1 MSRNR
6 KLGIVIWAIA
16 FALSV
21 FLTLNIPA
29 HYSSNIFAVLTFDV
43 IAFISVLILWRNRLK
58 NTKTSGD
65 TFYDSPAM
73 TISTAYL
80 VIQLILCITVRLMVD
95 TISFKMTLILNVVLM
110 AVVWFLILSTIIGL
124 FKGKEKKALKVQID
138 DYERKLKELTTYM
151 KPSVEVIQ
159 GKIVKAKKRICEI
172 DAEFTKDRV

>member
-21 FLTLNIPA
+21 FLTLIIPA
-29 HYSSNIFAVLTFDV
+29 HYSSNIFTVLTFDV
-43 IAFISVLILWRNRLK
+43 IAFISVLILWINLFK
-58 NTKTSGD
+58 NAKTPGD

-80 VIQLILCITVRLMVD
+80 AIQLILCIAVGLMVD

-110 AVVWFLILSTIIGL
+110 AVVWFLILSTIIT
-124 FKGKEKKALKVQID
+124 KGHAQCVDSRQKDHHV
-138 DYERKLKELTTYM
+138 EL
-151 KPSVEVIQ
+151 
-159 GKIVKAKKRICEI
+159 
-172 DAEFTKDRV
+172 